1 MTVIKKWR
9 YNICHKQTKNDE
21 KTMKFELSEHFNS
34 FATGSCS
41 ACTWAASGHSKGDVI
56 YYGTS
61 DGEIYYILPKSRT
74 PKPEHVAIGQRKE
87 GESNES
93 VGSNSMGVATV
104 KKHPF
109 YHLSEVLCLLV
120 VKYPGIAPLGL
131 LFSGSRDR
139 SIKVWN
145 INTVGKKT
153 LIQTI
158 LGHTG
163 GVTSLVDVQD
173 GSFIS
178 SSTDGS
184 VRIWTAQKN
193 REMMLN
199 PFFECVFHII
209 IDKNVWLTSLAINP
223 HGAATLYV
231 GSSNGSVDVY
241 RKNIAQSDAKLT
253 SAYTFYKF
261 KKFDSIHELGI
272 TKLELVISESYLLS
286 LSSDGYC
293 RVSDALLGHALYQI
307 QNCRKCIYTGV
318 IFEAASLV
326 LSDEFGYIEVYDLVK
341 ERIKFTRH
349 VVRAKNV
356 KDESEILLSHKG
368 SLIRSM
374 VPYSD
379 DKKYLILSKTYNITD
394 LSITDPVHESNDMFG
409 VWEAVYDVACTEY
422 LGHTD
427 TIVGFCVPTFNGR
440 EQVIPKSKSNLLS
453 RDECKFFSVS
463 LDNTIR
469 CWDEFDNTES
479 YQIKNKLQN
488 TEIMCITPIWSINSF
503 MTGHE
508 NGMVLLWHA
517 DSGTNISSHSLKATV
532 TSLVEARRGNKHV
545 IIGSDYSGHIA
556 VWNLSL
562 LTSYPGNIPTDQV
575 FLGYHDTEEP
585 AILSLVYH
593 QTSNCIFTGGVD
605 CSICIF
611 RLDSEINECI
621 KWHNEP
627 VTSLECTDTLLL
639 SGDEVGQIVLWRILD
654 DNSTTILPRLVPL
667 CNLLHNPELS
677 PISSR
682 AIFSLVEIEHGK
694 RAYIAQGGTD
704 ATFIWFVWLQPRALN
719 RRQSIASSSG
729 VAVSSRASILNVTSL
744 NRQLAGT
751 IVHKPDK
758 IIKSDDSNANN
769 IKKLFTAHLSD
780 ADAESKSSAADN
792 RTEDKGNSDGFV
804 KIHDVKHDDL
814 YISCTK
820 EHVLHHDGMEAN
832 KIAIEGNQQGVD
844 RVYIGFVDTGV
855 IYKYKV

>member
-1 MTVIKKWR
+1 
-9 YNICHKQTKNDE
+9 
-21 KTMKFELSEHFNS
+21 MKFEFLEHYKS
-34 FATGSCS
+34 SATGSCS
-41 ACTWAASGHSKGDVI
+41 TCTWVASGHSKGDVI

-87 GESNES
+87 GESNDS

-139 SIKVWN
+139 AIKVWN

-163 GVTSLVDVQD
+163 GITSLVDAQD

-199 PFFECVFHII
+199 PFFECKFHLVIEK
-209 IDKNVWLTSLAINP
+209 DVWLTSMAINP
-223 HGAATLYV
+223 HGAAILYI
-231 GSSNGSVDVY
+231 GSSTGSVDVY
-241 RKNIAQSDAKLT
+241 RKSIAHSDIKLA
-253 SAYTFYKF
+253 SACSYYKF
-261 KKFDSIHELGI
+261 KKFDRIHELGI
-272 TKLELVISESYLLS
+272 TKLELVVSESYLLS

-293 RVSDALLGHALYQI
+293 RVSDAFLGHALYQI

-318 IFEAASLV
+318 VFETASLV
-326 LSDEFGYIEVYDLVK
+326 LSDEFGYIEVFDLVK

-349 VVRAKNV
+349 VVRAKSA

-368 SLIRSM
+368 SLIRSITT
-374 VPYSD
+374 YSG
-379 DKKYLILSKTYNITD
+379 DKKYLMLSKTYNIAD
-394 LSITDPVHESNDMFG
+394 LSITDPVNESNDILG

-427 TIVGFCVPTFNGR
+427 TIVGFCVPRFHESGCA
-440 EQVIPKSKSNLLS
+440 VSKSKSNLLS

-469 CWDEFDNTES
+469 CWDEFDNSES

-488 TEIMCITPIWSINSF
+488 TEVMCIIPIWSINSF

-517 DSGTNISSHSLKATV
+517 DSGTNISSNSLKANV

-575 FLGYHDTEEP
+575 FLGYHSADEP
-585 AILSLVYH
+585 SIMSLVYH
-593 QTSNCIFTGGVD
+593 HTSNSIFTAGID

-621 KWHNEP
+621 KWHKEP
-627 VTSLECTDTLLL
+627 VASLECTDTMLL
-639 SGDEVGQIVLWRILD
+639 SGDEVGKLILWRILD
-654 DNSTTILPRLVPL
+654 YNSTTTLPRIVPL
-667 CNLLHNPELS
+667 CSLLYNPELS

-682 AIFSLVEIEHGK
+682 AIFSLIEIEHGK

-704 ATFIWFVWLQPRALN
+704 KTFIWFVWLQPRSLN
-719 RRQSIASSSG
+719 RRQSLVSSSG
-729 VAVSSRASILNVTSL
+729 TVVSSRASILTVNSL

-758 IIKSDDSNANN
+758 LIKSDDTNANS
-769 IKKLFTAHLSD
+769 IKKLFTSHLSV
-780 ADAESKSSAADN
+780 ANAESKRSLEEDDN
-792 RTEDKGNSDGFV
+792 VEDKGNADGVV
-804 KIHDVKHDDL
+804 KVHEIKHDDL

-820 EHVLHHDGMEAN
+820 EHVLRHDGMEAN
-832 KIAIEGNQQGVD
+832 KISIEGNQKGFD
-844 RVYIGFVDTGV
+844 RVYIGFVDTGI